1 MKAKLFGNNNY
12 CIINS
17 LFGRETGLGH
27 SCGGQKAHE
36 LFCTWSYPR
45 SHRLT

>member
-17 LFGRETGLGH
+17 LFGRETELGH
-27 SCGGQKAHE
+27 SCVGQKARE
-36 LFCTWSYPR
+36 LSCTQLPMQ
-45 SHRLT
+45 H